1 MAKLEIFIDS
11 LEDVHEDLRENYV
24 KDGDRFKL
32 NFDLIK
38 DHEGVAKVR
47 KTANDLDKKAKDAA
61 KELAD
66 VLEKYG
72 DLDPE
77 AAKAAL
83 DAIEQAGDKE
93 LMDEGKVEEVI
104 EKRTEKMKADH
115 EKQMEAKDK
124 IIEEM
129 KAGATALTGE
139 LSSIKIYD
147 AVKDAA
153 LSKGARKDALTDIA
167 NRAKGVWS
175 LKDGNPTAL
184 DENGDAIFGKSG
196 EALSITE
203 WVEGLATDA
212 EYLFEPNSGGGAKG
226 GDGGGSGG
234 DGNQKGIKTISPSA
248 AGDNIAAIAAG
259 EAVVDRG

>member
-38 DHEGVAKVR
+38 DHEGVTKVR

-61 KELAD
+61 KALAD
-66 VLEKYG
+66 LEEKYG

-77 AAKAAL
+77 AARAAL
-83 DAIEQAGDKE
+83 EAAEAAGDKE

-115 EKQMEAKDK
+115 ERQLAAKDK
-124 IIEEM
+124 TIQELTD
-129 KAGATALTGE
+129 GTSALTGE

-184 DENGDAIFGKSG
+184 DESGDAIFGKSG
-196 EALSITE
+196 EALTITE
-203 WVEGLATDA
+203 WVEGLATEA

-226 GDGGGSGG
+226 GDKGG
-234 DGNQKGIKTISPSA
+234 DNKDQGGVRTIQPSA
-248 AGDNIAAIAAG
+248 AGDNIAAIASG
-259 EAVVDRG
+259 DAVVDRG